1 MNGCVRLRTI
11 LAMATPLFDPNK
23 LLLIAG
29 PCVIENLDICQRVA
43 AVLAQLQQ
51 RYASKLT
58 VVFKSSF
65 DKANRT
71 DVHSS
76 RGIGL
81 TKGLEILKNIR
92 QEYHLPITTDIHEP
106 SQAAIVATVCT
117 VIQIPA
123 FLCRQ
128 TDLLAAAAA
137 TGRIVSVK
145 KGQFLSPFAMR
156 FVVEK
161 LHHFKAQEIWLM
173 ERGTTFGYGDLVVDM
188 RAFPILKET
197 QCPVLFDATHSVQSP
212 SCGSAITGGQRHHI
226 RPLANAAL
234 AAGAQGLFIE
244 THPDPANA
252 QSDAATQLP
261 LNELP
266 NAVGNWLSLWE
277 FMRSITPSSNTGQ
290 ATPLDPAGCS

>member
-1 MNGCVRLRTI
+1 
-11 LAMATPLFDPNK
+11 MATPLFDPNK

-29 PCVIENLDICQRVA
+29 PCVIESLDICRQVA

-71 DVHSS
+71 DIHSS
-76 RGIGL
+76 RGMGL
-81 TKGLEILKNIR
+81 AKGLEILKNI
-92 QEYHLPITTDIHEP
+92 QQAYHLPITTDIHEP
-106 SQAAIVATVCT
+106 SQAATVATVCT

-137 TGRIVSVK
+137 TGRVVSVK

-212 SCGSAITGGQRHHI
+212 SCGSAITGGHRRYIQ
-226 RPLANAAL
+226 PLANAAL
-234 AAGAQGLFIE
+234 AAGAQGLFVE

-266 NAVGNWLSLWE
+266 TAVETWLALWGA
-277 FMRSITPSSNTGQ
+277 MRTIIPSSD
-290 ATPLDPAGCS
+290 ARETPPHPVGS